1 MDQKPSHII
10 AEPTSHHTVFDPP
23 SKCVFYPKDVN
34 CLYVRRFGIDDIDA
48 LSTAKN
54 ASNMVGMI
62 KAIGATITAPIEML
76 TQDDFKA
83 LCFWHRINSFPRKPL
98 TFTWECNNHSHI
110 ATSKLEI
117 TPDMDQDQRDAIDD
131 ARRFLKNRQVLSGV
145 DSIHGNPMTTARYK
159 TLTDFYKDKERYTY
173 PLIFMPATVATMIE
187 FAELTNIQM
196 KNAKLQ
202 ELDLNDD
209 NLETVLEELASIT
222 SNDVIL
228 RVASHLPSNYGFTL
242 VERMEYLRNDIKEN
256 REKYGT
262 EFLDDLDTFTD
273 LVDHDLSE
281 MVKGKCKFGGCK
293 QAVDLP
299 IEFDLFNFFP
309 HV

>member
-1 MDQKPSHII
+1 MDNQPTFK
-10 AEPTSHHTVFDPP
+10 ATEPTAHHIEFDPP
-23 SKCVFYPKDVN
+23 SKCVFYPAGVDR
-34 CLYVRRFGIDDIDA
+34 LYVRRFDLADIDA

-54 ASNMVGMI
+54 SSNMVGMI
-62 KAIGATITAPIEML
+62 RAVGRTITTPIEML

-98 TFTWECNNHSHI
+98 VFNWECTNPSHV
-110 ATSKLEI
+110 ATSKMEV

-131 ARRFLKNRQVLSGV
+131 ARRFLKNRQHLDGMKSLQ
-145 DSIHGNPMTTARYK
+145 GNPITKERYK
-159 TLTDFYKDKERYTY
+159 KLTDFYKDKERYTY
-173 PLIFMPATVATMIE
+173 PLLFMPATVATMIE

-209 NLETVLEELASIT
+209 NLELVLDELASLT
-222 SNDVIL
+222 SQDVIL
-228 RVASHLPSNYGFTL
+228 RVATHLPTTCGFTL
-242 VERMEYLRNDIKEN
+242 ADRMEYLRKAIDEN
-256 REKYGT
+256 PGKYGT
-262 EFLDDLDTFTD
+262 EFLDELDIFD
-273 LVDHDLSE
+273 ELVDHDLSE
-281 MVKGKCKFGGCK
+281 IVKGKCKFGGCK

-299 IEFDLFNFFP
+299 IEFDLFSFFP

>member
-1 MDQKPSHII
+1 MDQPTYNFE
-10 AEPTSHHTVFDPP
+10 EPTTHHTEFDPP
-23 SKCVFYPKDVN
+23 SKCVFYPKGVDR
-34 CLYVRRFGIDDIDA
+34 LYVRRFDLDDIDA

-54 ASNMVGMI
+54 SSNMVAMI
-62 KAIGATITAPIEML
+62 KAVGRTITAPIEML

-98 TFTWECNNHSHI
+98 TFTWECTNHEHI
-110 ATSKLEI
+110 AISKMQL

-131 ARRFLKNRQVLSGV
+131 AKRFLKNRQVLDGIK
-145 DSIHGNPMTTARYK
+145 SIQGNPMTQSRYK
-159 TLTDFYKDKERYTY
+159 ALTDFYKDKNRYTY
-173 PLIFMPATVATMIE
+173 PLIFMPATVATTME
-187 FAELTNIQM
+187 FAELASIQM

-202 ELDLNDD
+202 ELELNDD
-209 NLETVLEELASIT
+209 NLEVVLDELTSVT

-228 RVASHLPSNYGFTL
+228 RVATHLPQTCGITL
-242 VERMEYLRNDIKEN
+242 VERMEYLRKEIKEN
-256 REKYGT
+256 RGKYGT
-262 EFLDDLDTFTD
+262 EFLDELDQFD
-273 LVDHDLSE
+273 ELVDHDLSE
-281 MVKGKCKFGGCK
+281 IVKGKCKFGGCK